1 MWHPPQKTMQNHYEI
16 TSNNQIIYLQPSPKL
31 NSSFLGM
38 PIGPLWAHKGP
49 ILGKKLIILIKN
61 HKIINKNIKIVN
73 LQILKVKNVVW
84 R

>member
-1 MWHPPQKTMQNHYEI
+1 MGKGCIAAATK
-16 TSNNQIIYLQPSPKL
+16 QIIILQPSPKL

-38 PIGPLWAHKGP
+38 PIGSLWEHKGQ

-73 LQILKVKNVVW
+73 LEILKVKAW
-84 R
+84 FGDKDLYS